1 MSRITAIVALCLLL
15 AGLAPGAAASESR
28 SQALLYNLAFED
40 QTDVFLFPNLL
51 PQYEGLYFHL
61 PRTAS
66 NVYGGMIFNLADDS
80 SLGLFVH
87 RTLATAFDQYRLS
100 ATDMTNY
107 LGYALFNG
115 GNSMEPHL
123 AGQLFDLM
131 YGTGKWGLGLR
142 LHLWS
147 DVSIQDAPVTD
158 PAELATAV
166 TGEINAGFRV
176 IDGLNMRASVGLRNV
191 SDNYMNV
198 MFRFGARY
206 LSPEKKRVRPVF
218 TGQLELGMLIPD
230 TGDNDFAFCLPF
242 KGGLRLTAIEDV
254 LYVGLLGGLEIQMY
268 APGGGDNRF
277 GLVVPI
283 LEMAVEWYALDWL
296 QLRTGIKGGYGVHLA
311 GDPGDNMP
319 KHEQLAFSS
328 GVGIPLGP
336 FAIDAVVQYSLWQ
349 NGPWFVGGAP
359 GLFAGVSLSY
369 RWGKGVRVPT
379 RRAEPEP
386 VAAPAAAAKPEP
398 APSPKAKPEPTP
410 AAATRPKIA
419 PAAKEKPA
427 PATKEKPAEKSKD
440 GEKSSFEGWH

>member
-51 PQYEGLYFHL
+51 PQYQGLYFHL

-66 NVYGGMIFNLADDS
+66 NVYGGTIFNLADDS

-87 RTLATAFDQYRLS
+87 RTLAAAFDQYRLS

-107 LGYALFNG
+107 LGYALYNS
-115 GNSMEPHL
+115 GNSQEPHL

-131 YGTGKWGLGLR
+131 YGAGKWGIGLR

-147 DVSIQDAPVTD
+147 DVSSQDAPLAD
-158 PAELATAV
+158 PAELATAI

-176 IDGLNMRASVGLRNV
+176 MDGLNMRASVGLRSV
-191 SDNYMNV
+191 SDNYMGV

-206 LSPEKKRVRPVF
+206 LSPEKKRLRPVF
-218 TGQLELGMLIPD
+218 AGQLEFGMLIPD
-230 TGDNDFAFCLPF
+230 TGDNDFAFCLPL

-254 LYVGLLGGLEIQMY
+254 LYIGLLGGLELQMY
-268 APGGGDNRF
+268 APGAGDNRF
-277 GLVVPI
+277 GLVAPI

-296 QLRTGIKGGYGVHLA
+296 QLRTGIKGGYGVQLA

-328 GVGIPLGP
+328 GLGIPLGP

-349 NGPWFVGGAP
+349 DGPYFVGGAP

-369 RWGKGVRVPT
+369 LWGKGVRVPT
-379 RRAEPEP
+379 RLAEPEP
-386 VAAPAAAAKPEP
+386 VAESKPAPAPEAKPKP
-398 APSPKAKPEPTP
+398 AP
-410 AAATRPKIA
+410 AAATRPKVA
-419 PAAKEKPA
+419 PVTKEKPA
-427 PATKEKPAEKSKD
+427 PATKDKPAEDTKD
-440 GEKSSFEGWH
+440 KEKANFEGWR

>member
-1 MSRITAIVALCLLL
+1 MTRISLAATVCLLL
-15 AGLAPGAAASESR
+15 AGLAPSAVASESR

-61 PRTAS
+61 PRAVS
-66 NVYGGMIFNLADDS
+66 NVYGGLIFNLADDS

-107 LGYALFNG
+107 LGYTVFNG
-115 GNSMEPHL
+115 GNSQEPHL

-147 DVSIQDAPVTD
+147 DVSSQDAPLAD
-158 PAELATAV
+158 PAELATAI

-176 IDGLNMRASVGLRNV
+176 MDGLNMRASIGLRNV
-191 SDNYMNV
+191 SDNYMGV

-206 LSPEKKRVRPVF
+206 MSPEEKRIRPVF
-218 TGQLELGMLIPD
+218 AAQLEFGMLIPD
-230 TGDNDFAFCLPF
+230 TGDNDFAFCLPL

-254 LYVGLLGGLEIQMY
+254 LYIGLLGGLELQMY
-268 APGGGDNRF
+268 APGAGDNRF
-277 GLVVPI
+277 GLVAPI
-283 LEMAVEWYALDWL
+283 LEMAVEWYALSWL
-296 QLRTGIKGGYGVHLA
+296 QLRTGIKGGYGVQLA

-319 KHEQLAFSS
+319 KHEQLGFSS

-336 FAIDAVVQYSLWQ
+336 FSIDAVVQYSLWQ
-349 NGPWFVGGAP
+349 DGPWFVGGTP

-369 RWGKGVRVPT
+369 NWGKGFSQP
-379 RRAEPEP
+379 AGKPEPEAAP
-386 VAAPAAAAKPEP
+386 TAPEAKPAPAA
-398 APSPKAKPEPTP
+398 PKAKPE
-410 AAATRPKIA
+410 ATRPVIT

-427 PATKEKPAEKSKD
+427 AAAKEKPAEKNKQD
-440 GEKSSFEGWH
+440 EKANFEGWH